1 MIPKSAKR
9 PKPRKRKSKISGP
22 RSQNSSFEDGIS
34 SHGHS
39 MDGGGFKMKLS
50 SNNDNDSDDF
60 NSEKLRQKYEQFG
73 LNL

>member
-1 MIPKSAKR
+1 
-9 PKPRKRKSKISGP
+9 
-22 RSQNSSFEDGIS
+22 
-34 SHGHS
+34 